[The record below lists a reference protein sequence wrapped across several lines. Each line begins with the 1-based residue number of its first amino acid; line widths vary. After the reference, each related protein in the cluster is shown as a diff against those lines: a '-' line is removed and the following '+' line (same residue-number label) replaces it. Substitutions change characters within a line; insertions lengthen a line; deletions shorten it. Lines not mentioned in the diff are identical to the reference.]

1 VDFARL
7 EHLRVNHPAWR
18 LLKSDHAALVMGFLK
33 RVFVD
38 LNVRSHGQA
47 NLAEALEDELFGL
60 RETLGPQA
68 YPKAAL
74 EYLNDWAG
82 NDKAWLRKFYLSS
95 DEPQFELTVATEK
108 AIGWLAALSERAF
121 VGTESRLL
129 MMFELLKQ
137 ISAGSDSDPARRLA
151 DLHLRRAALDLE
163 IARIERGDVPLLD
176 ATAIKDRYQQFAA
189 LARELL
195 ADFREVE
202 HNFRLLDRQVRERIA
217 LWEGGKGALLDDI
230 LGRHDAI
237 AESDQGRSFRAFFDF
252 LMSAKRQEV
261 LSERLERVLSLEAV
275 ADLKPDP
282 RMKRVHYDW
291 LEAGEH
297 TQRTVA
303 KLSQQL
309 GRFIDDRARL
319 ENRRI
324 MEILREIEIHAVT
337 IRQSPPPREFHF
349 IDELR
354 ASIELPF
361 ERPLHTGKVKLRLN
375 SASLTASQTDI
386 DTEALFRQLV
396 IDRQALRS
404 NVERAL
410 QMRPQIALTE
420 LLALNPLKHGVAEL
434 VVYLELAEDDRH
446 ALIDETVLDHICWH
460 AILPDGQAVIR
471 EARCARVVFV
481 Q

>member
-95 DEPQFELTVATEK
+95 DEPQFELTAATEK

-137 ISAGSDSDPARRLA
+137 ISEGSDSDPARRLA

-163 IARIERGDVPLLD
+163 IARIERGDVPLLE

-375 SASLTASQTDI
+375 SASLIASQTDI